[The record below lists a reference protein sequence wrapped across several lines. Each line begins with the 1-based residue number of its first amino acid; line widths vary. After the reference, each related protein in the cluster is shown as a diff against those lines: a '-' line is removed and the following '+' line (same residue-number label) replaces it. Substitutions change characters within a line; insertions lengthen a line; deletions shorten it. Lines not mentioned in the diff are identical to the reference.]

1 MARKLASVQRIVSVD
16 PIEGADRI
24 EIATVLG
31 WRCVVKKGEVA
42 PGDLCVYF
50 EIDSFLPIDE
60 RFEFLRQGS
69 YKNSELLGE
78 GFRLRTQKFRGQVSQ
93 GLVLPLSILPDAAAG
108 GYAEGDDVTELLG
121 VRKWEIP
128 EMVTQGGTI
137 TADFPSA
144 VPKTDETRVQAE
156 PALIEEFAGKPYYIT
171 TKMDGTSVTMCRLGG
186 EFKVCGHNFEYA
198 DDGKCPF
205 WQYAHEHELDRQLA
219 ELGLDDIAIQGE
231 FCGAGI
237 QKNPLKLAKPQWYV
251 FTVYNAATSRRYNLD
266 EMLAL
271 CERLGLTTVPVE
283 ERGEAFPY
291 KSVEELLERAKG
303 CYESGTRKEGIV
315 IRPVEPTRSA
325 LLGGA
330 LSMKVINNDYLLKQG

>member
-16 PIEGADRI
+16 PIAGADRI

-42 PGDLCVYF
+42 PGELCVYF

-78 GFRLRTQKFRGQVSQ
+78 GFRLRTQRFRGEVSQ
-93 GLVLPLSILPDAAAG
+93 GLVLPLSILPENPD
-108 GYAEGDDVTELLG
+108 GYAEGDNVTELLG

-128 EMVTQGGTI
+128 ETVTQGGTI
-137 TADFPSA
+137 TADFPAA

-156 PALIEEFAGKPYYIT
+156 PGLIAEFAGRPYYIT

-186 EFKVCGHNFEYA
+186 EFKVCGHNYEYA
-198 DDGKCPF
+198 DDEKCPF
-205 WQYAHEHELDRQLA
+205 WRFAHEHELDRRLA
-219 ELGLDDIAIQGE
+219 DLGLDNIAIQGE

-251 FTVYNAATSRRYNLD
+251 FTVYDVAASKRYGLD
-266 EMLAL
+266 EMLDL
-271 CERLGLTTVPVE
+271 CAQLSLAAVPVE

-303 CYESGTRKEGIV
+303 CYESGSRKEGIV
-315 IRPVEPTRSA
+315 IRPIEPTRSA

-330 LSMKVINNDYLLKQG
+330 LSMKVINNEYLLKQG